1 MYDKTQINK
10 LINLTEMLFNKS
22 TLLAGDIN
30 GDDPAIVGLLAVR
43 LSQIYSIRMGID
55 AISTSANIY
64 TRDFDRLFKSFD
76 ALYNAMY
83 YGLLFNDEIKC
94 DVSAELAA
102 IQTEYD
108 QLNKKLA
115 EGR

>member
-1 MYDKTQINK
+1 MHDKTQINK

-30 GDDPAIVGLLAVR
+30 SDDPAIVGLLAVR

-55 AISTSANIY
+55 AISTSAKIY

-76 ALYNAMY
+76 NLYNSMY
-83 YGLLFNDEIKC
+83 HGLLFSGEIEI

-102 IQTEYD
+102 FQIEHD
-108 QLNKKLA
+108 QLNQKLID
-115 EGR
+115 GR

>member
-1 MYDKTQINK
+1 MHDKTQINK
-10 LINLTEMLFNKS
+10 LIDLTEALFNKS
-22 TLLAGDIN
+22 TLLADDIN
-30 GDDPAIVGLLAVR
+30 SDDPAIIGLLAVR
-43 LSQIYSIRMGID
+43 LSQIYSIRMAID

-83 YGLLFNDEIKC
+83 YGLLFSSEIEC
-94 DVSAELAA
+94 DVSAELATL
-102 IQTEYD
+102 QTGYN